1 MCGLAGFIV
10 NPAGGG
16 TASDLETAASKM
28 ADTLHLRG
36 PDDAGAWSDPAAGLA
51 LGHRRL
57 AVIDLSEAGRQPMVS
72 SCKRWVIA
80 YNGEI
85 YNATELRSDLAARGR
100 RFRGHSDTE
109 VVLEGCAEWGVRR
122 TLERMIGMFAFA
134 AWDREKRSLYL
145 ARDRL
150 GIKPLYWG
158 EPGGLFLFGSELK
171 ALRAYPGWTP
181 RLSPLATAAFLRSN
195 YIPNPL
201 TIYEGVHMLPPGTV
215 LTRRADGSVA
225 TEAYWRLEDAVRAGQ
240 AAPFAGTDG
249 EALDTLEALLLN
261 GVKRRM
267 VADVPL
273 GVFLSGGIDSST
285 VAALMQSLSSRP
297 VRTFSIGFRE
307 PGYDEAPY
315 AKAIAAHLGT
325 EHTELYVTPNEA
337 RDIIPRLPEIYDE
350 PLADPSQIPTHILS
364 VLAREHV
371 TVALSGDGGDE
382 LFAGYDLYT
391 KNIRNRKSPSR
402 EIKAWFH
409 SKTLPLWNRLHPALR
424 PQCLEHLARYQAS
437 RLETY
442 KKRQRDRRQ
451 YHRLDSWDHQ
461 ELMPVIPEFQV
472 LAACTP
478 PADGIVSDYL
488 SRMLYIDT
496 LHWLPDDILAKV
508 DRASMATSLE
518 VRVPLLDHRIVEFAW
533 RLPNRLKLRG
543 DTSKWALRN
552 VLYRHV
558 PRKLIDRP
566 KQGFFVS
573 YRDWL
578 RGPLRGWAED
588 LLDKKAMAEHGLFE
602 TAIIRERWNAHSHR
616 KRDWTIQL
624 WTVLMFQAWWRRWM
638 R

>member
-1 MCGLAGFIV
+1 MSSS
-10 NPAGGG
+10 
-16 TASDLETAASKM
+16 AS
-28 ADTLHLRG
+28 
-36 PDDAGAWSDPAAGLA
+36 
-51 LGHRRL
+51 
-57 AVIDLSEAGRQPMVS
+57 
-72 SCKRWVIA
+72 
-80 YNGEI
+80 GEKP
-85 YNATELRSDLAARGR
+85 LRSDLAARGR

-261 GVKRRM
+261 AVKRRM